1 MANEDEIS
9 EEKVNLPDDEFID
22 SIEENIPPSFS
33 PTEVEH
39 VEEPKTPSL
48 PEISPEPE
56 IVRLVA
62 EDTPDDP
69 MPELPTPAPEAI
81 EDPLD
86 ALSEDVPD
94 MWRIDAAAVDMDEIY
109 SQDEQ
114 IIEVSFDDDLGSG
127 DVQVTFDDF
136 HHTAVEDSMASDDDA
151 PSLHPARALPVD
163 TVGEPDLELMIQ
175 TSFNHMGDSSW
186 IQAAQVLS
194 SASTNRQN
202 DPSILNNLGLAL
214 LQSALEMDNK
224 GDPMSSSQYEASIM
238 ALRQGAKVDS
248 ENNTLLLNLAHAL
261 LVSGRAEKALG
272 VLNVLRTRD
281 SSNVEVENALGAGLI
296 QLGRFEEARSV
307 LSPYAE
313 DTVVL
318 GNLELI

>member
-1 MANEDEIS
+1 
-9 EEKVNLPDDEFID
+9 
-22 SIEENIPPSFS
+22 
-33 PTEVEH
+33 
-39 VEEPKTPSL
+39 
-48 PEISPEPE
+48 
-56 IVRLVA
+56 
-62 EDTPDDP
+62 
-69 MPELPTPAPEAI
+69 
-81 EDPLD
+81 
-86 ALSEDVPD
+86 
-94 MWRIDAAAVDMDEIY
+94 
-109 SQDEQ
+109 
-114 IIEVSFDDDLGSG
+114 
-127 DVQVTFDDF
+127 
-136 HHTAVEDSMASDDDA
+136 MASDDDA

-224 GDPMSSSQYEASIM
+224 GEPMSSSQYEASIM